1 MRIAPALVL
10 LAAIVGCG
18 SSGDDDTAAASGAS
32 SSSAGSGGGG
42 SGGGGTGGGSPDACE
57 PSAAPDVPDVT
68 GKWAYYEVTS
78 RLVVVPG
85 FGDPFHTAVVS
96 LLLVDQTQQGSEVT
110 FAAEYCDHYSEDP
123 DLVVHV
129 VIPEAYTAA
138 LPPLSRTGTYTK
150 DGDAWRYSLPKHWQV
165 EGATLADITADPLPT
180 TPDDPQLVDQ
190 DVDGKPGMTLR
201 LTGLVDG
208 EIYVVQRGWTE
219 ALGGP
224 QAADEIRGAIAFES
238 EQIIVESDPENLK
251 DLATQAT
258 TDATPCA
265 SYFRMK
271 RVADD
276 ADCALLKESFA
287 TLFP

>member
-1 MRIAPALVL
+1 MRLAHALVL
-10 LAAIVGCG
+10 LAAVVGCG
-18 SSGDDDTAAASGAS
+18 SSGDDDTAASSAAS
-32 SSSAGSGGGG
+32 SSSGGSTGGAGGGGGGG
-42 SGGGGTGGGSPDACE
+42 SDACE
-57 PSAAPDVPDVT
+57 ASAAPDVPDVT

-78 RLVVVPG
+78 RLVVIPG
-85 FGDPFHTAVVS
+85 FADPFHTAVVS

-138 LPPLSRTGTYTK
+138 LPPFTRTGSYTK
-150 DGDAWRYSLPKHWQV
+150 DGEAWRYSLSKHWQV
-165 EGATLADITADPLPT
+165 EGAMLDDIATDPLPT
-180 TPDDPQLVDQ
+180 TPDDAQVVDQ
-190 DVDGKPGMTLR
+190 DADGKPAMTLR

-224 QAADEIRGAIAFES
+224 QAADELRGAVTFES
-238 EQIIVESDPENLK
+238 EQIIVQSDPDNLK
-251 DLATQAT
+251 ELATQAT